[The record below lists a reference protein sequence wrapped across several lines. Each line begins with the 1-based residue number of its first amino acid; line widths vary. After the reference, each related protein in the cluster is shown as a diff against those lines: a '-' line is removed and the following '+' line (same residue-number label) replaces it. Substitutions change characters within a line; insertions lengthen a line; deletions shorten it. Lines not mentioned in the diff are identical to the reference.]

1 MGKKRSTYPIEIL
14 ETLDSQTVGHD
25 ILRYISLP
33 NLLGEESETL
43 LYYMGKN
50 LARTFD
56 LQSIDDIQY
65 IFEKL
70 DWGYLELEKERKH
83 SLTFTLMSDQLARRL
98 QSPLSCD
105 FRLESGFLA
114 EAVFKV
120 FGQKC
125 ECEEKINRN
134 IHQVVFRIIF
144 IS

>member
-1 MGKKRSTYPIEIL
+1 MGKKQSKYPIEIL

-33 NLLGEESETL
+33 NLLGDEAETL

-50 LARTFD
+50 LARNFD
-56 LQSIDDIQY
+56 IQSIEDIHY

-70 DWGYLELEKERKH
+70 DWGYLELTKERKN

-98 QSPLSCD
+98 QSPLACD

-114 EAVFKV
+114 EAILKTL
-120 FGQKC
+120 GKEC
-125 ECEEKINRN
+125 ECEEKVNRN
-134 IHQVVFRIIF
+134 LHQVVFSILF